1 METWFIIFLSVIA
14 VLAIALL
21 LFLELMGDESI
32 TLHKIK
38 HNRGKYINDQTAII
52 CQTIKDT
59 KDSRKAYN
67 VFVEYL
73 FTNHRQFLQFVKE
86 NLTQT
91 SVAYN
96 SGNVEMLEKC
106 VLDTKEM
113 KVELKDQKLA
123 QDECIATIDNV
134 RYIEAL
140 SWIYLANTSRF
151 TINDGLMN
159 LSEVCVE
166 YSKYYNEP
174 FPDRYND
181 QLETLVVDIVN
192 ICDDASSLIGTPD
205 IAGMRELRKNMSA
218 ILSESYANS
227 QRLYEHLHDGRTIL
241 EPDKRI
247 ALQYSMNAFQ
257 ICHGI
262 IYNLR
267 RFMLANICLTLSLQN
282 NNKLQ

>member
-1 METWFIIFLSVIA
+1 METWFVILLSVIA
-14 VLAIALL
+14 ILAIALL
-21 LFLELMGDESI
+21 LFLELMGDDYTS
-32 TLHKIK
+32 LRKIK
-38 HNRGKYINDQTAII
+38 HSRGKYINDQTAII

-59 KDSRKAYN
+59 EDSRKAYN

-91 SVAYN
+91 SIAYN
-96 SGNVEMLEKC
+96 NGNVEMLEKC
-106 VLDTKEM
+106 VSDVKEM
-113 KVELKDQKLA
+113 KVELKDQKYA

-151 TINDGLMN
+151 IINDGL
-159 LSEVCVE
+159 LHLADVCID
-166 YSKYYNEP
+166 YSNNYNEP
-174 FPDRYND
+174 FPELYNE
-181 QLETLVVDIVN
+181 QIETLVLDIKNV
-192 ICDDASSLIGTPD
+192 CDTAISLIGTPD
-205 IAGMRELRKNMSA
+205 INRMRELRKNMA
-218 ILSESYANS
+218 VILSESYSNS
-227 QRLYEHLHDGRTIL
+227 QRLYEHLHDGRTEL

-247 ALQYSMNAFQ
+247 AMQYSMNAFQ

-267 RFMLANICLTLSLQN
+267 RFILANICLTLSLQN
-282 NNKLQ
+282 NNKGE